1 MTKPWWRSS
10 LGDLYLLGMGRDT
23 HTAKKLPMLDNIKIA
38 SPCSESWDGMVG
50 DDRVRFCGGCM
61 KNVYNLSAMTG
72 PEAQELIADKEGDV
86 CVRLYRRKDGTV
98 ITSDCP
104 VGVRRQRVTKIA
116 AAALA
121 FGGAALAIAA
131 VEPSAEQPC
140 EIPTDVSRTRRAPR
154 TKPAVKTPEPKTDFW
169 TELFAPEEPHHVE
182 MGDVGYP
189 EPARMGKIAPP
200 TVTSPPPPV
209 LPENDKVPQL

>member
-1 MTKPWWRSS
+1 MTDPWWRGSVS
-10 LGDLYLLGMGRDT
+10 GLYLLGMGRNT
-23 HTAKKLPMLDNIKIA
+23 QTAKKLPMLDNIKIA
-38 SPCSESWDGMVG
+38 SPCSEAWDNMVG

-72 PEAQELIADKEGDV
+72 PEAQEVIADKEGDV

-131 VEPSAEQPC
+131 VEAPREQPC
-140 EIPTDVSRTRRAPR
+140 ELPTEVTRTRRAPR
-154 TKPAVKTPEPKTDFW
+154 KAPAVKTPTKKSSFW
-169 TELFAPEEPHHVE
+169 TELFAPDEPVQVE
-182 MGDVGYP
+182 MGDIGYP
-189 EPARMGKIAPP
+189 EPAVMGTAAP
-200 TVTSPPPPV
+200 SAPPPV
-209 LPENDKVPQL
+209 LPEDDKVPQL